1 MFVGN
6 GSTLFQTLVVA
17 VLSVIA
23 FQLLAFNKVL
33 ENSLHLPVQSS
44 NPALPC
50 VSAATSK
57 NSAEKDLLALDRVF
71 THDDFETY
79 FGLSVLHT
87 VQVDQVI
94 ASYVAQHDTSTDDKD
109 DSADDQ
115 HLAQHLSHIFDR
127 GLRNDKRFYIKYIGP
142 EKGYGLF
149 AAVDITPKSVVALY
163 TGIITNNSIS
173 DYQWEYPSKV
183 IGPDGE
189 DLNLG
194 IDSRYMG
201 NWARFV
207 NHSDD
212 PNCDSIYVLYNG
224 LWHVVYMSTR
234 TIRKG
239 EEVTVSY
246 GNAYWESRDIKRD
259 E

>member
-1 MFVGN
+1 MIVAVGN

-17 VLSVIA
+17 ILGVIA
-23 FQLLAFNKVL
+23 FQVLAFNSVRPL
-33 ENSLHLPVQSS
+33 SLNVPFPCLPET
-44 NPALPC
+44 
-50 VSAATSK
+50 VSKISPE
-57 NSAEKDLLALDRVF
+57 AELLAVDRIF
-71 THDDFETY
+71 THDDFESY

-87 VQVDQVI
+87 VQVDPLI
-94 ASYVAQHDTSTDDKD
+94 AAYVEQHDTSKD
-109 DSADDQ
+109 EKEDSPDDQ
-115 HLAQHLSHIFDR
+115 NLAQHWAHIFDR
-127 GLRNDKRFYIKYIGP
+127 GLPHDKRFYIKYVGP

-149 AAVDITPKSVVALY
+149 AAVNVTPKSVVALY
-163 TGIITNNSIS
+163 SGLITNNSVS

-183 IGPDGE
+183 LGPDGE

-194 IDSRYMG
+194 IDSRYVG

-212 PNCDSIYVLYNG
+212 PNCDSVYVLYKS
-224 LWHVVYMSTR
+224 LWHVVYLSTR

-246 GNAYWESRDIKRD
+246 GNAYWESRDLKKD